1 MHDLHAVLAWV
12 HQEHGAALEGFG
24 GADEFTVE
32 VDGGVLRG
40 YVHLHL
46 AGSDSACEVLDGATT
61 VEIDTDGLAGF
72 VDRMIHRLNL
82 SDLLLIPTGK
92 WRNVFD
98 AVAFSLATNE
108 AWQEFDQS
116 ATVEL
121 NTRDPLL
128 CGPADF
134 PLLVDLV
141 RALMSD
147 ADKAEQGLT
156 MIPTSVPIV
165 AEVTPE
171 GAVRLSIGN
180 QALAD
185 EIMEAVAV

>member
-1 MHDLHAVLAWV
+1 LEFVNKNEVD
-12 HQEHGAALEGFG
+12 ALLGEMGYEEILDDSDHPHI
-24 GADEFTVE
+24 AMKHM
-32 VDGGVLRG
+32 DGGV
-40 YVHLHL
+40 YLHL
-46 AGSDSACEVLDGATT
+46 GSVEGDCEPLDGAKN
-61 VEIDTDGLAGF
+61 VPIEQDGLAGF

-82 SDLLLIPTGK
+82 SDLLLLPTGK

-108 AWQEFDQS
+108 SWQEFDAS

-141 RALMSD
+141 GALMSD
-147 ADKAEQGLT
+147 ADQPNQGFT
-156 MIPTSVPIV
+156 MMATSVPVI
-165 AEVTPE
+165 AEVNPQ